1 VQHQQSP
8 RFVVAGEIDMATAEQ
23 LRCRLEEHVATSHGD
38 VVLDC
43 RELSFIDACGIK
55 VFLDVAVAARSQG
68 RRFMAANVGGQCRRT
83 FHIAGVDRLLGID
96 GAPETPAP
104 RAHAVRRRGGR

>member
-1 VQHQQSP
+1 MQHQQSR
-8 RFVVAGEIDMATAEQ
+8 RFVVAGELDMATAEQ

-68 RRFMAANVGGQCRRT
+68 RRFMAANVPAHCRRT
-83 FHIAGVDRLLGID
+83 LQIAGVDRLLGMN
-96 GAPETPAP
+96 
-104 RAHAVRRRGGR
+104 